1 MLYSQSKNSF
11 FHPDTAKDLLPS
23 DCIEISDE
31 KWQTIIAALGTGKV
45 LKADKNGNPIADN
58 PDPLPTEKVIELY
71 EAAAQRNLDSV
82 AQSWGYD
89 SILTAI
95 SYVSSTNAQY
105 KAEAEA
111 LNAWRD
117 SYWAEAYTIEQG
129 TLPDTA
135 EAFVAMLPAAPTKPT
150 V

>member
-1 MLYSQSKNSF
+1 MKYFQKSGTDQIYAYDENDPNQEELIQQAIINGWK
-11 FHPDTAKDLLPS
+11 DITASWAPLPS
-23 DCIEISDE
+23 KD
-31 KWQTIIAALGTGKV
+31 QTIA
-45 LKADKNGNPIADN
+45 
-58 PDPLPTEKVIELY
+58 LY
-71 EAAAQRNLDSV
+71 EGAAQKNLDKT

-89 SILTAI
+89 SLNAAA
-95 SYVSSTNAQY
+95 SYVASTNPQY
-105 KAEAEA
+105 EADAKALIE
-111 LNAWRD
+111 WRD

>member
-1 MLYSQSKNSF
+1 MKYFQKTNTKEVYGYDENDPNQEDLIQQAIDNGWKDITGSWPPPPTKEFIISTYEGA
-11 FHPDTAKDLLPS
+11 AK
-23 DCIEISDE
+23 I
-31 KWQTIIAALGTGKV
+31 
-45 LKADKNGNPIADN
+45 
-58 PDPLPTEKVIELY
+58 
-71 EAAAQRNLDSV
+71 NLDTV

-89 SILTAI
+89 SIMTAI

-135 EAFVAMLPAAPTKPT
+135 EAFVAMLPAAPTRPT
-150 V
+150 A